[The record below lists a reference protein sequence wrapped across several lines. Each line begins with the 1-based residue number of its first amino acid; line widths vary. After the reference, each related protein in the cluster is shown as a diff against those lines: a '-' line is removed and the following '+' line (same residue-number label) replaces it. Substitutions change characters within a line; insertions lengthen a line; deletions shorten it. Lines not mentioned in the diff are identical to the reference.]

1 VGKRL
6 LVVPVL
12 LGAVLAACSG
22 SDATARPDANP
33 TTTGGVVAPATTTTV
48 PRRSFTIAATGDFL
62 IHLPVADRARELG
75 AARGREYDFGPML
88 DQVRAE
94 LTAADLAVCHLET
107 PLSADNRALSGY
119 PRFNAPRELAM
130 AIAEAGYES
139 CSTASNHSLDRGE
152 AGVRATLDVLDA
164 AGLTHA
170 GSSRSA
176 EEAAAPEMHD
186 VNGVRVALL
195 AYTYGLNGLPLPS
208 GAPWLVNVI
217 DAQRILGDA
226 RNARAAGAQF
236 VMVQLQWGQ
245 EYQSQPTS
253 EQQSLARTL
262 LASPDVDVIVGHHVH
277 VVQPVERI
285 GDKYV
290 VYGLG
295 NFLSNQHPQCCPPAV
310 QDGVIVTLHV
320 EEHAGRFVVTRVAY
334 TPTWVERGP
343 YLVRPVAAG
352 LEDVETP
359 ASVRAELEASWA
371 RTVSAIGS
379 LGAAAYGV
387 APTRVPDA
395 RVSSS
400 SDRAGTSTR
409 ARTRRLGA

>member
-1 VGKRL
+1 VPILVAVALVG
-6 LVVPVL
+6 
-12 LGAVLAACSG
+12 CSG
-22 SDATARPDANP
+22 SDSQNAARDETPGREAA
-33 TTTGGVVAPATTTTV
+33 APATTTTS
-48 PRRSFTIAATGDFL
+48 PRRTFTIAATGDFL
-62 IHLPVADRARELG
+62 IHMPVADRARQLG
-75 AARGREYDFGPML
+75 AAHGVAFDFGPML

-107 PLSADNRALSGY
+107 PLSPDNSSISGY
-119 PRFNAPRELAM
+119 PRFNTPRELAT
-130 AIAEAGYES
+130 AIADAGYES
-139 CSTASNHSLDRGE
+139 CSTASNHSLDRGGG
-152 AGVRATLDVLDA
+152 GVRATLDVLDA
-164 AGLTHA
+164 AGLAHA

-176 EEAAAPEMHD
+176 EEAATTEIHD

-195 AYTYGLNGLPLPS
+195 AYTYGLNGLPLPP
-208 GAPWLVNVI
+208 GEPWLVNVI
-217 DAQRILGDA
+217 DAQRILSDA

-245 EYQSQPTS
+245 EYQSQPTD

-295 NFLSNQHPQCCPPAV
+295 NFLSNQHPQCCPLAA

-320 EEHAGRFVVTRVAY
+320 EEQAARFVVTRVSY

-352 LEDVETP
+352 LDAAATAP
-359 ASVRAELEASWA
+359 ALRAELEASWA
-371 RTVSAIGS
+371 RTISAIGA

-387 APTRVPDA
+387 EPTRVP
-395 RVSSS
+395 
-400 SDRAGTSTR
+400 RAQH
-409 ARTRRLGA
+409 

>member
-1 VGKRL
+1 MAKRL

-12 LGAVLAACSG
+12 LVAVLAACSSNNG
-22 SDATARPDANP
+22 PNVRPEANATARAEIA
-33 TTTGGVVAPATTTTV
+33 APSTTTTA

-62 IHLPVADRARELG
+62 IHMPVADRARQLG
-75 AARGREYDFGPML
+75 AASGAAYDFSPML

-94 LTAADLAVCHLET
+94 LKAADLAVCHLET
-107 PLSADNRALSGY
+107 PLSPDNRYLSGY
-119 PRFNAPRELAM
+119 PRFNTPRELAS
-130 AIAEAGYES
+130 AIVGAGYES

-170 GSSRSA
+170 GSNRTA
-176 EEAAAPEMHD
+176 EEAAAPELHD

-195 AYTYGLNGLPLPS
+195 AYTYGLNGLPLPA
-208 GAPWLVNVI
+208 GEPWLVNLI
-217 DAQRILGDA
+217 DSQRILSDA
-226 RNARAAGAQF
+226 HNARAAGAQF

-245 EYQSQPTS
+245 EYQSQPTG

-262 LASPDVDVIVGHHVH
+262 LASPDIDVIVGHHVH

-295 NFLSNQHPQCCPPAV
+295 NFLSNQHPQCCPLAA

-320 EEHAGRFVVTRVAY
+320 EEQAGRLLVTRVAY

-352 LEDVETP
+352 LDDEVTP
-359 ASVRAELEASWA
+359 PALRAELEASWA
-371 RTVSAIGS
+371 RTVAAIGS
-379 LGAAAYGV
+379 LGAAGV
-387 APTRVPDA
+387 APTRIPDA
-395 RVSSS
+395 RTL
-400 SDRAGTSTR
+400 R
-409 ARTRRLGA
+409 